1 MTKCSTAARFRSTCS
16 IPAPTS
22 GSRNRRRT
30 SKARGNGERLR
41 CAIFNISYC
50 SSALFQGMA
59 TSAEGSKPAVKVF
72 VATTVMLTF
81 ISFWRA
87 SAIVLADL
95 ASSAYYAGGDAEK
108 VIGKSA
114 PWFILGVMLFSYAV
128 RALYIESSS
137 MFVRGGVYRVVKE
150 AMGGT
155 LAKFSVSALL
165 FDYVLT
171 GPISAVSAG
180 QYLAGFIKDMG
191 DYFHRP
197 LHFSD
202 DHFAAGLAVLVVFY
216 FWWKNT
222 QGMHESSQKA
232 LQIMIITTVMVVI
245 LIIWCT
251 ITVLRA
257 PIQLPPSPLQPG
269 VIPLNKESLGW
280 LNGTWFAHLTWIILF
295 VGFGHSV
302 LAMSGEETLAQVNRE
317 IEHPK
322 LKNLEKTGLVIFVY
336 SLLFTSLVSV
346 FAVMMI
352 PDKVRPDYFANLI
365 GGIAMYLAGP
375 IVLKLLFHGF
385 VVVVGVL
392 ILAGAQNT
400 SIVGANG
407 VLNRVAEDGVLTDW
421 FQKPQPKYGTSYR
434 IINMI
439 VGMQLLTIILSKG
452 NVYVLAGLYAFGV
465 IWSFALKSLAVLVLR
480 YTEPENRQWKV
491 PGNVHVGGK
500 EVPLGLIL
508 ISAVLLI
515 TALVNLFTKSE
526 ATIAG
531 VTFSAVFFAL
541 FTYSEHRV
549 AKERHGKPENL
560 DQFRVYG
567 NQELG
572 SGALGVRPGNIL
584 VAVRD
589 PRNLY
594 YLRDVLRN
602 TDTNRQDVVVMT
614 ARLYHREHSFSGSA
628 VVEASQV
635 FDHYEQELFT
645 AAVAVAEKEGKP
657 VSLLVVPATDVFEA
671 IIVTAQRLD
680 ASRIVCGFSNKLTPD
695 EQAKSLGD
703 AWERLPEPR
712 PRLILEIHEPNG
724 KIHEYP
730 LGPHAPRMRT
740 QDLELMHKVWLDITS
755 DPKYCGA
762 HHYHIVAVA
771 LEELRRE
778 LNSDQRSEILQKLLD
793 EMHRDEAPGRG

>member
-1 MTKCSTAARFRSTCS
+1 MSSSIQARR
-16 IPAPTS
+16 
-22 GSRNRRRT
+22 
-30 SKARGNGERLR
+30 
-41 CAIFNISYC
+41 
-50 SSALFQGMA
+50 
-59 TSAEGSKPAVKVF
+59 PAVKVF

-87 SAIVLADL
+87 AAIVLSDL

-114 PWFILGVMLFSYAV
+114 PWFILAVMLFSYAV
-128 RALYIESSS
+128 RALYIESSA

-150 AMGGT
+150 AMGST

-180 QYLAGFIKDMG
+180 QYLAGFIEDIG
-191 DYFHRP
+191 TYLHHP
-197 LHFSD
+197 LAFNENHFSA
-202 DHFAAGLAVLVVFY
+202 FFAVLVVVY
-216 FWWKNT
+216 FWWKNI
-222 QGMHESSQKA
+222 QGIHESSEKA
-232 LQIMIITTVMVVI
+232 LQIMIVTTVMVVI
-245 LIIWCT
+245 LLLWCT
-251 ITVLRA
+251 ITVFK
-257 PIQLPPSPLQPG
+257 IGVQWPPNPLHPG
-269 VIPLNKESLGW
+269 VVQITKESLGW
-280 LNGTWFAHLTWIILF
+280 LYGTWFSHLTWIIVF

-322 LKNLEKTGLVIFVY
+322 LKNLEKTGLVIFIY
-336 SLLFTSLVSV
+336 SLLFTSLVSF
-346 FAVMMI
+346 FAVMII

-375 IVLKLLFHGF
+375 ESLRLLFHGF
-385 VVVVGVL
+385 VVLVGVL

-421 FQKPQPKYGTSYR
+421 FQKPQQRYGTSYR
-434 IINMI
+434 IINLI

-452 NVYVLAGLYAFGV
+452 NVYLLAGLYAFGV

-480 YTEPENRQWKV
+480 YTEPQNRQWKV
-491 PGNVHVGGK
+491 PGNLHIGGR
-500 EVPLGLIL
+500 ELPLGLVL
-508 ISAVLLI
+508 ISAVLLT
-515 TALVNLFTKSE
+515 TAMVNLFTKSE

-531 VTFSAVFFAL
+531 ISFSAFFFAI

-549 AKERHGKPENL
+549 AKARHGKPENL

-572 SGALGVRPGNIL
+572 SGALGVRPGNVL

-594 YLRDVLRN
+594 YLHDILRS
-602 TDTNRQDVVVMT
+602 TDTARQDVVVMT
-614 ARLYHREHSFSGSA
+614 ARLYHREHTFSGTA
-628 VVEASQV
+628 VVEAARV

-645 AAVAVAEKEGKP
+645 AVVAGAEKEGKP

-680 ASRIVCGFSNKLTPD
+680 STRIVCGASNKLTAD
-695 EQAKSLGD
+695 EQGKLTGD

-712 PRLILEIHEPNG
+712 PRLILVVCAPDGAIR
-724 KIHEYP
+724 EYA
-730 LGPHAPRMRT
+730 LGPHTPRMRP
-740 QDLELMHKVWLDITS
+740 QDIELMHRLWLNITS
-755 DPKYCGA
+755 DPKFAGA
-762 HHYHIVAVA
+762 HHYHVMALA
-771 LEELRRE
+771 LEELQRE
-778 LNSDQRSEILQKLLD
+778 LSSEQRAQLLQKLQD
-793 EMHRDEAPGRG
+793 DMNRPNPS

>member
-1 MTKCSTAARFRSTCS
+1 MSSS
-16 IPAPTS
+16 IQ
-22 GSRNRRRT
+22 NIRR
-30 SKARGNGERLR
+30 
-41 CAIFNISYC
+41 
-50 SSALFQGMA
+50 
-59 TSAEGSKPAVKVF
+59 PAVKVF

-87 SAIVLADL
+87 AAIVLSDL

-114 PWFILGVMLFSYAV
+114 PWFILSVMLFSYAV

-180 QYLAGFIKDMG
+180 QYLGGFIQDIG
-191 DYFHRP
+191 EYLHHPLSFSQDYFAAA
-197 LHFSD
+197 
-202 DHFAAGLAVLVVFY
+202 FAIVVVMY
-216 FWWKNT
+216 FWWKNI
-222 QGMHESSQKA
+222 QGIHESSEKA

-245 LIIWCT
+245 LIVWCT
-251 ITVLRA
+251 ITVLKV
-257 PIQLPPSPLQPG
+257 PIQIPPNPLHSG
-269 VIPLNKESLGW
+269 VVKLDKESLGW
-280 LNGTWFAHLTWIILF
+280 LYRTGFSHLTLIILF

-322 LKNLEKTGLVIFVY
+322 LKNLEKTGLVIFIY
-336 SLLFTSLVSV
+336 SLLFTSLVSF
-346 FAVMMI
+346 FAVMII
-352 PDKVRPDYFANLI
+352 PDSVRPNYFANLI
-365 GGIAMYLAGP
+365 GGITMYLVGP
-375 IVLKLLFHGF
+375 TTLKLIFHGF
-385 VVVVGVL
+385 VVLVGVL

-400 SIVGANG
+400 AIVGANG
-407 VLNRVAEDGVLTDW
+407 VLNRVAEDGVLTEW
-421 FQKPQPKYGTSYR
+421 FQKPHPRYGTSHR
-434 IINMI
+434 IINLI

-491 PGNVHVGGK
+491 PGNLHIGGR
-500 EVPLGLIL
+500 EVPLGLIV

-515 TALVNLFTKSE
+515 TAIVNLFTKSE

-531 VTFSAVFFAL
+531 VTFSAVFFAV
-541 FTYSEHRV
+541 FSYSEHRV
-549 AKERHGKPENL
+549 VQERHGKPENL
-560 DQFRVYG
+560 DQFRIYG

-594 YLRDVLRN
+594 YLRDILRA
-602 TDTNRQDVVVMT
+602 TDTLRQDVVVMT
-614 ARLYHREHSFSGSA
+614 ARLYHREHSFGRSETM
-628 VVEASQV
+628 EADEV

-645 AAVAVAEKEGKP
+645 ASVSVAEKEGKP

-671 IIVTAQRLD
+671 IVVTAARLD
-680 ASRIVCGFSNKLTPD
+680 SSRIV
-695 EQAKSLGD
+695 
-703 AWERLPEPR
+703 
-712 PRLILEIHEPNG
+712 
-724 KIHEYP
+724 
-730 LGPHAPRMRT
+730 
-740 QDLELMHKVWLDITS
+740 
-755 DPKYCGA
+755 
-762 HHYHIVAVA
+762 
-771 LEELRRE
+771 
-778 LNSDQRSEILQKLLD
+778 
-793 EMHRDEAPGRG
+793 

>member
-1 MTKCSTAARFRSTCS
+1 
-16 IPAPTS
+16 
-22 GSRNRRRT
+22 
-30 SKARGNGERLR
+30 
-41 CAIFNISYC
+41 
-50 SSALFQGMA
+50 MA

-87 SAIVLADL
+87 SAIVLSDL

-114 PWFILGVMLFSYAV
+114 PWFILAVMLFSYAV

-191 DYFHRP
+191 VYLHRP
-197 LHFSD
+197 LNFSD
-202 DHFAAGLAVLVVFY
+202 DHFAAGLAVIVVTY

-222 QGMHESSQKA
+222 QGIHESSQKA

-245 LIIWCT
+245 LILWCT

-257 PIQLPPSPLQPG
+257 PVQLPPSPLHPG

-336 SLLFTSLVSV
+336 SLLFTSLVSF
-346 FAVMMI
+346 FAVMII
-352 PDKVRPDYFANLI
+352 PDNVRPDYFANLI
-365 GGIAMYLAGP
+365 GGIAMYLVGP
-375 IVLKLLFHGF
+375 TSLKLLFHGF
-385 VVVVGVL
+385 VVLVGVL

-407 VLNRVAEDGVLTDW
+407 VLNRVAEDGVLTSW
-421 FQKPQPKYGTSYR
+421 FQKPHHRYGTSFR
-434 IINMI
+434 IINLI
-439 VGMQLLTIILSKG
+439 VGMQLVVIFLSLG
-452 NVYVLAGLYAFGV
+452 NVYVLAALYAFGV
-465 IWSFALKSLAVLVLR
+465 IWSFATKSLAVLVLR
-480 YTEPENRQWKV
+480 FTEPGNREWKV
-491 PGNVHVGGK
+491 PGNLHIGK
-500 EVPLGLIL
+500 TEIPLGLIG
-508 ISAVLLI
+508 ISAVLFI
-515 TALVNLFTKSE
+515 TAVVNLFTKYE

-531 VTFSAVFFAL
+531 LIFSGAFFTI
-541 FTYSEHRV
+541 FTLSERHV
-549 AKERHGKPENL
+549 AKERHGKPEQL

-572 SGALGVRPGNIL
+572 SGAMGVRPGNVL

-594 YLRDVLRN
+594 YLRHILSH
-602 TDTNRQDVVVMT
+602 TQTAKQDVVVMS
-614 ARLYHREHSFSGSA
+614 ARLYHREHTFSGSTVFDA
-628 VVEASQV
+628 TQV

-657 VSLLVVPATDVFEA
+657 IHLLVVPGTDVFEA

-680 ASRIVCGFSNKLTPD
+680 SSRVICGLSNKLSAD
-695 EQAKSLGD
+695 EQAKLTGD

-712 PRLILEIHEPNG
+712 PRLILEVCAPDGTIR
-724 KIHEYP
+724 EYA
-730 LGPHAPRMRT
+730 LGPHTPRMRS
-740 QDLELMHKVWLDITS
+740 QDVELMHKLWLDITA
-755 DPKYCGA
+755 DPKYAGA
-762 HHYHIVAVA
+762 HHYHIVALA
-771 LEELRRE
+771 LEELQRE
-778 LNSDQRSEILQKLLD
+778 LTTEQRAQLLAKLHE
-793 EMHRDEAPGRG
+793 EMNRPNPQ

>member
-1 MTKCSTAARFRSTCS
+1 MA
-16 IPAPTS
+16 
-22 GSRNRRRT
+22 
-30 SKARGNGERLR
+30 
-41 CAIFNISYC
+41 
-50 SSALFQGMA
+50 SSF
-59 TSAEGSKPAVKVF
+59 EGPKPVVKVF

-87 SAIVLADL
+87 SAIVLSDL

-114 PWFILGVMLFSYAV
+114 PWFILAVMLFSYAV

-180 QYLAGFIKDMG
+180 QYLAGFIKDIG
-191 DYFHRP
+191 VYLHRP

-202 DHFAAGLAVLVVFY
+202 DHFAAGLAVIVVLY

-222 QGMHESSQKA
+222 QGIHESSQKA
-232 LQIMIITTVMVVI
+232 LQIMAITTVMVVI
-245 LIIWCT
+245 LILWCT

-257 PIQLPPSPLQPG
+257 PIQLPPNPLHAG
-269 VIPLNKESLGW
+269 VVPINKESLGW
-280 LNGTWFAHLTWIILF
+280 LHGTFFSHITWIILF

-336 SLLFTSLVSV
+336 SLLFTSLVSF
-346 FAVMMI
+346 FAVMII
-352 PDKVRPDYFANLI
+352 PDSVRPDYFANLI
-365 GGIAMYLAGP
+365 GGIAMYLVGP
-375 IVLKLLFHGF
+375 TSLKLLFHGF
-385 VVVVGVL
+385 VVIVGVL

-407 VLNRVAEDGVLTDW
+407 VLNRVAEDGVLTSW
-421 FQKPQPKYGTSYR
+421 FQKPHNRYGTSYR
-434 IINMI
+434 IINLI
-439 VGMQLLTIILSKG
+439 VMMQLLTVFLSLG
-452 NVYVLAGLYAFGV
+452 NVYVLAALYAFGV
-465 IWSFALKSLAVLVLR
+465 IWSFAMKSLAVLVLR
-480 YTEPENRQWKV
+480 FTEPGNRAWKV
-491 PGNVHVGGK
+491 PGNITIGKTEIPVG
-500 EVPLGLIL
+500 LSL

-515 TALVNLFTKSE
+515 TAVVNLFTKYQ

-531 VTFSAVFFAL
+531 IIFSAFF
-541 FTYSEHRV
+541 FTIFTVSERHV
-549 AKERHGKPENL
+549 TKERHGKPEQL

-572 SGALGVRPGNIL
+572 SGAMGVREGNVL
-584 VAVRD
+584 VAIRD

-594 YLRDVLRN
+594 YLRHVLSH
-602 TDTNRQDVVVMT
+602 TVTTKQDVIVMS
-614 ARLYHREHSFSGSA
+614 ARLYHREHTFSGST
-628 VVEASQV
+628 VFEASQV

-657 VSLLVVPATDVFEA
+657 ISLLVVPATDVFEA
-671 IIVTAQRLD
+671 IMVTAQRLGS
-680 ASRIVCGFSNKLTPD
+680 SRVICGLSNKLSAD
-695 EQAKSLGD
+695 EQAKLTGD

-712 PRLILEIHEPNG
+712 PRLNLEVCAPDG
-724 KIHEYP
+724 TVREYA
-730 LGPHAPRMRT
+730 LGPHTPRLRP
-740 QDLELMHKVWLDITS
+740 QDVELMHKLWLDITA
-755 DPKYCGA
+755 DTKFAGA
-762 HHYHIVAVA
+762 HHYHIVALA
-771 LEELRRE
+771 LEELQRE
-778 LNSDQRSEILQKLLD
+778 LSTEQRALLLAKLQEEID
-793 EMHRDEAPGRG
+793 RSIPSGSA

>member
-1 MTKCSTAARFRSTCS
+1 
-16 IPAPTS
+16 
-22 GSRNRRRT
+22 
-30 SKARGNGERLR
+30 
-41 CAIFNISYC
+41 
-50 SSALFQGMA
+50 MA
-59 TSAEGSKPAVKVF
+59 TSAEGTKPAVKVF

-87 SAIVLADL
+87 SAIVLSDL

-114 PWFILGVMLFSYAV
+114 PWFILAVMLFSYAV

-180 QYLAGFIKDMG
+180 QYLAGFIKDIG
-191 DYFHRP
+191 VYLHRP
-197 LHFSD
+197 LNFSD
-202 DHFAAGLAVLVVFY
+202 DHFAAGLAVIVVIY

-222 QGMHESSQKA
+222 QGIHESSQKA

-322 LKNLEKTGLVIFVY
+322 LKNLEKTGLVIFLY
-336 SLLFTSLVSV
+336 SLLFTSLVSF
-346 FAVMMI
+346 FAVMII
-352 PDKVRPDYFANLI
+352 PDSVRPNFFANLI
-365 GGIAMYLAGP
+365 GGIAMYLVGP
-375 IVLKLLFHGF
+375 TSVKLLFHGF
-385 VVVVGVL
+385 VVLVGVL

-407 VLNRVAEDGVLTDW
+407 VLNRVAEDGVLTSW
-421 FQKPQPKYGTSYR
+421 FQKPHNRYGTSYR
-434 IINMI
+434 IINLI
-439 VGMQLLTIILSKG
+439 VGMQLLTIFLSLG
-452 NVYVLAGLYAFGV
+452 NVYVLAALYAFGV
-465 IWSFALKSLAVLVLR
+465 IWSFAMKSMAVLVLR
-480 YTEPENRQWKV
+480 FTEPGNREWKV
-491 PGNVHVGGK
+491 PGNIHIGKTEIPVG
-500 EVPLGLIL
+500 LAA
-508 ISAVLLI
+508 ISAVLFI
-515 TALVNLFTKSE
+515 TAVVNLFTKYE

-531 VTFSAVFFAL
+531 LIFSAAFFTI
-541 FTYSEHRV
+541 FTVSERHV
-549 AKERHGKPENL
+549 AKERHGKPEQL

-572 SGALGVRPGNIL
+572 SGAMGVRAGNVL

-594 YLRDVLRN
+594 YLRHILSHTN
-602 TDTNRQDVVVMT
+602 TNKQDVVVMS
-614 ARLYHREHSFSGSA
+614 ARLYHREHSFSGSTVFDA
-628 VVEASQV
+628 TQV

-657 VSLLVVPATDVFEA
+657 IHLLVVPATDVFEA
-671 IIVTAQRLD
+671 IMVTAQRLD
-680 ASRIVCGFSNKLTPD
+680 SSRVVCGLSNKLTSD
-695 EQAKSLGD
+695 EQAKLTGD

-712 PRLILEIHEPNG
+712 PRLTLAVCAPDG
-724 KIHEYP
+724 TVREYA
-730 LGPHAPRMRT
+730 LGPHSPRMRP
-740 QDLELMHKVWLDITS
+740 QDVELMHKLWLDITA
-755 DPKYCGA
+755 DPKFAGA
-762 HHYHIVAVA
+762 HHYHIMALA
-771 LEELRRE
+771 LEELKRE
-778 LNSDQRSEILQKLLD
+778 LTTEQRAQLLQKLHD
-793 EMHRDEAPGRG
+793 DMNPPNPK

>member
-1 MTKCSTAARFRSTCS
+1 MSSSVPS
-16 IPAPTS
+16 I
-22 GSRNRRRT
+22 RR
-30 SKARGNGERLR
+30 
-41 CAIFNISYC
+41 
-50 SSALFQGMA
+50 
-59 TSAEGSKPAVKVF
+59 PAVKVF

-87 SAIVLADL
+87 AAIVLADL

-114 PWFILGVMLFSYAV
+114 PWFILAVMLFSYCV

-180 QYLAGFIKDMG
+180 QYLAGFIEDIG
-191 DYFHRP
+191 RYVHHP
-197 LHFSD
+197 LVFSEDHFS
-202 DHFAAGLAVLVVFY
+202 AAFAVLIVIY
-216 FWWKNT
+216 FWWKNI
-222 QGMHESSQKA
+222 QGMHESSEKA

-251 ITVLRA
+251 ITIFSA
-257 PIQLPPSPLQPG
+257 PVHLPPSPLHPG
-269 VIPLNKESLGW
+269 VVKLTKESLGW
-280 LNGTWFAHLTWIILF
+280 LYGTRFSMLTWVILF

-336 SLLFTSLVSV
+336 SLLFTSLVS
-346 FAVMMI
+346 FYAVMII
-352 PDKVRPDYFANLI
+352 PDGVRHEYFANLI
-365 GGIAMYLAGP
+365 GGIAMYLVGP
-375 IVLKLLFHGF
+375 TMLKLFFHAF
-385 VVVVGVL
+385 VVLVGVL

-421 FQKPQPKYGTSYR
+421 FQKPQRRFGTSYR
-434 IINMI
+434 IINLI
-439 VGMQLLTIILSKG
+439 VGLQLLTIILSRG

-480 YTEPENRQWKV
+480 FTEPENRQWKV
-491 PGNVHVGGK
+491 PGNFHIGGT
-500 EVPLGLIL
+500 EIPLGLIA
-508 ISAVLLI
+508 ISAVLLT

-549 AKERHGKPENL
+549 TKERHGKPENL

-594 YLRDVLRN
+594 YLRDILR
-602 TDTNRQDVVVMT
+602 TTTTTRQDVVVMT
-614 ARLYHREHSFSGSA
+614 ARLYHREHTFSGSA

-671 IIVTAQRLD
+671 IVVTAQRLD
-680 ASRIVCGFSNKLTPD
+680 SSRIVCGLSNKLTAD
-695 EQAKSLGD
+695 EQAKSTGD

-712 PRLILEIHEPNG
+712 PRLIVEIHEPSG

-740 QDLELMHKVWLDITS
+740 QDIELMHKVWLDITS

-762 HHYHIVAVA
+762 HHYHIVALA
-771 LEELRRE
+771 LEELQRE
-778 LNSDQRSEILQKLLD
+778 LNSDERAAVLAKLMD
-793 EMHRDEAPGRG
+793 EMHRGEPPKGESKPPDGSPD

>member
-1 MTKCSTAARFRSTCS
+1 
-16 IPAPTS
+16 
-22 GSRNRRRT
+22 
-30 SKARGNGERLR
+30 
-41 CAIFNISYC
+41 
-50 SSALFQGMA
+50 MA
-59 TSAEGSKPAVKVF
+59 TSPEGTKPVVKVF

-87 SAIVLADL
+87 SAIVLSDL

-114 PWFILGVMLFSYAV
+114 PWFILAVMLFSYAV

-180 QYLAGFIKDMG
+180 QYLAGFIKDIG
-191 DYFHRP
+191 VYLHRP
-197 LHFSD
+197 LDFSD
-202 DHFAAGLAVLVVFY
+202 NHFAAGLAVIVVFY

-222 QGMHESSQKA
+222 QGIHESSQKA
-232 LQIMIITTVMVVI
+232 LQIMAITTVMVVI

-257 PIQLPPSPLQPG
+257 PVQLPPNPLHSG
-269 VIPLNKESLGW
+269 VIPLNKDSLGW
-280 LNGTWFAHLTWIILF
+280 LNGTFFGHLTWVILF

-322 LKNLEKTGLVIFVY
+322 LKNLEKTGLVIFIY
-336 SLLFTSLVSV
+336 SLLFTSLVSF
-346 FAVMMI
+346 FAVMII
-352 PDKVRPDYFANLI
+352 PDRVRPDYFANLI
-365 GGIAMYLAGP
+365 GGIAMYVVGP
-375 IVLKLLFHGF
+375 TSLKLLFHGF
-385 VVVVGVL
+385 VVLVGVL

-407 VLNRVAEDGVLTDW
+407 VLNRVAEDGVLTSW
-421 FQKPQPKYGTSYR
+421 FQRPHHRYGTSYR
-434 IINMI
+434 IINLI
-439 VGMQLLTIILSKG
+439 VGMQLLTIVLSRG
-452 NVYVLAGLYAFGV
+452 DVYQLAALYAFGV
-465 IWSFALKSLAVLVLR
+465 IWSFTMKSLAVLVLR
-480 YTEPENRQWKV
+480 FTEPGNRAWKV
-491 PGNVHVGGK
+491 PGNLPIGK
-500 EVPLGLIL
+500 TEVPIGLII
-508 ISAVLLI
+508 ISAVLFM
-515 TALVNLFTKSE
+515 TAIVNLFTKYQ

-531 VTFSAVFFAL
+531 LVFSVVFFTI
-541 FTYSEHRV
+541 FTISEHHV
-549 AKERHGKPENL
+549 TKERHGKPEQL

-572 SGALGVRPGNIL
+572 SGAMGVRPGNIL

-594 YLRDVLRN
+594 YLRNVLSH
-602 TDTNRQDVVVMT
+602 TDTSKQDVVVMS
-614 ARLYHREHSFSGSA
+614 ARLYHREHSFGGST
-628 VVEASQV
+628 VFEASQV

-645 AAVAVAEKEGKP
+645 AAVAVAEKQGKP
-657 VSLLVVPATDVFEA
+657 ISLLVVPATDVFEA
-671 IIVTAQRLD
+671 IMVTAQRLD
-680 ASRIVCGFSNKLTPD
+680 SIRVVCGLSNKLTAD
-695 EQAKSLGD
+695 EQAKLTGD

-712 PRLILEIHEPNG
+712 PRLIMEVCAPDGAVREFA
-724 KIHEYP
+724 
-730 LGPHAPRMRT
+730 LGPHTPRMRP
-740 QDLELMHKVWLDITS
+740 QDVELMHRLWLNITA
-755 DPKYCGA
+755 DPKYAGA
-762 HHYHIVAVA
+762 HHYHIMALA
-771 LEELRRE
+771 LEELQRE
-778 LNSDQRSEILQKLLD
+778 LSTEQRAALLQKLLE
-793 EMHRDEAPGRG
+793 EMNRPTPSSL

>member
-1 MTKCSTAARFRSTCS
+1 
-16 IPAPTS
+16 
-22 GSRNRRRT
+22 
-30 SKARGNGERLR
+30 
-41 CAIFNISYC
+41 
-50 SSALFQGMA
+50 MA
-59 TSAEGSKPAVKVF
+59 TSAGSKPAIKVF
-72 VATTVMLTF
+72 VATTVMLSF

-87 SAIVLADL
+87 SAIVLSDL

-114 PWFILGVMLFSYAV
+114 PWFILAVMLFSYAV

-165 FDYVLT
+165 FDYVLS

-180 QYLAGFIKDMG
+180 QYLAGFIKDIG
-191 DYFHRP
+191 LYLHRP

-202 DHFAAGLAVLVVFY
+202 DHFAAGLAVVVVVY

-232 LQIMIITTVMVVI
+232 LQIMVITTVMVVI

-257 PIQLPPSPLQPG
+257 PIVQLPPNPLHPG

-280 LNGTWFAHLTWIILF
+280 LYGTWFSHLTWVILF

-302 LAMSGEETLAQVNRE
+302 LAMSGEETLPQVNRE

-322 LKNLEKTGLVIFVY
+322 LKNLEKTGLVIFIY
-336 SLLFTSLVSV
+336 SLLFTSLVSF
-346 FAVMMI
+346 FAVMII
-352 PDKVRPDYFANLI
+352 PDSVRPNYFANLI
-365 GGIAMYLAGP
+365 GGLAVYLVGP
-375 IVLKLLFHGF
+375 TSLKLLFHGF
-385 VVVVGVL
+385 VVLVGVL

-407 VLNRVAEDGVLTDW
+407 VLNRVAEDGVLTSW
-421 FQKPQPKYGTSYR
+421 FQRPHNRYGTSYR
-434 IINMI
+434 IINLI
-439 VGMQLLTIILSKG
+439 VCMQLLTIVLSLG
-452 NVYVLAGLYAFGV
+452 NVYVLAALYAFGV
-465 IWSFALKSLAVLVLR
+465 IWSFATKSLAVLVLR
-480 YTEPENRQWKV
+480 FTEPGNREWKV
-491 PGNVHVGGK
+491 PGNLHVGK
-500 EVPLGLIL
+500 TEIPVGLTL
-508 ISAVLLI
+508 ISAVLFI
-515 TALVNLFTKSE
+515 TAVVNLFTKYQ

-531 VTFSAVFFAL
+531 VIFSGVFFTI
-541 FTYSEHRV
+541 FTISERHV
-549 AKERHGKPENL
+549 AKERHGKPEQL

-572 SGALGVRPGNIL
+572 SGAMGVRPGNIL

-594 YLRDVLRN
+594 YLRHVLSHTN
-602 TDTNRQDVVVMT
+602 TDQQDVVVMS
-614 ARLYHREHSFSGSA
+614 ARLYHREPSFSGSS

-645 AAVAVAEKEGKP
+645 AAVAAAEKEGKP
-657 VSLLVVPATDVFEA
+657 V
-671 IIVTAQRLD
+671 
-680 ASRIVCGFSNKLTPD
+680 
-695 EQAKSLGD
+695 
-703 AWERLPEPR
+703 
-712 PRLILEIHEPNG
+712 
-724 KIHEYP
+724 
-730 LGPHAPRMRT
+730 
-740 QDLELMHKVWLDITS
+740 
-755 DPKYCGA
+755 
-762 HHYHIVAVA
+762 
-771 LEELRRE
+771 
-778 LNSDQRSEILQKLLD
+778 
-793 EMHRDEAPGRG
+793 

>member
-1 MTKCSTAARFRSTCS
+1 
-16 IPAPTS
+16 
-22 GSRNRRRT
+22 
-30 SKARGNGERLR
+30 
-41 CAIFNISYC
+41 
-50 SSALFQGMA
+50 MA
-59 TSAEGSKPAVKVF
+59 TSPEGTKPAVKVF

-87 SAIVLADL
+87 SAIVLSDL

-114 PWFILGVMLFSYAV
+114 PWFILAVMLFSYAV

-180 QYLAGFIKDMG
+180 QYLAGFIKDIG
-191 DYFHRP
+191 IALHRP
-197 LHFSD
+197 LNFSD
-202 DHFAAGLAVLVVFY
+202 DHFAAGLAIIIVVY

-222 QGMHESSQKA
+222 QGIHESSQKA
-232 LQIMIITTVMVVI
+232 LQIMAITTVMVVI

-257 PIQLPPSPLQPG
+257 PVQLPPNPLHAG
-269 VIPLNKESLGW
+269 VVPLNKESLGW
-280 LNGTWFAHLTWIILF
+280 LNGTWFSHITWIILF

-322 LKNLEKTGLVIFVY
+322 LKNLEKTGLVIFIY
-336 SLLFTSLVSV
+336 SLLFTSLVSF
-346 FAVMMI
+346 FAVMII
-352 PDKVRPDYFANLI
+352 PDSVRPDYFANLI
-365 GGIAMYLAGP
+365 GGIAMYLVGP
-375 IVLKLLFHGF
+375 TSMKLLFHGF
-385 VVVVGVL
+385 VVLVGVL

-407 VLNRVAEDGVLTDW
+407 VLNRVAEDGVLTSW
-421 FQKPQPKYGTSYR
+421 FQKPHNRYGTSYR
-434 IINMI
+434 IINLI
-439 VGMQLLTIILSKG
+439 VCMQLLTVFLSFG
-452 NVYVLAGLYAFGV
+452 NVYVLAALYAFGV
-465 IWSFALKSLAVLVLR
+465 IWSFTMKSLAVLVLR
-480 YTEPENRQWKV
+480 FTEPGNRAWKV
-491 PGNVHVGGK
+491 PGNLHIGK
-500 EVPLGLIL
+500 TEIPVGLII
-508 ISAVLLI
+508 ISITLFI
-515 TALVNLFTKSE
+515 TAIVNLFTKYQ

-531 VTFSAVFFAL
+531 IIFSAFF
-541 FTYSEHRV
+541 FTIFTISEHHV
-549 AKERHGKPENL
+549 AKERHGKPEQL

-572 SGALGVRPGNIL
+572 SGAMGVRPGNVL

-594 YLRDVLRN
+594 YLRHVLSHTN
-602 TDTNRQDVVVMT
+602 TDKQDVVVMS
-614 ARLYHREHSFSGSA
+614 ARLYHREHSFSGST
-628 VVEASQV
+628 VFEATQV

-657 VSLLVVPATDVFEA
+657 ISLLVVPATDVFEA
-671 IIVTAQRLD
+671 IMVTAQRMD
-680 ASRIVCGFSNKLTPD
+680 SSRVICGLSNKLTAD
-695 EQAKSLGD
+695 EQAKLTGD

-712 PRLILEIHEPNG
+712 PRLTLEVCAPDG
-724 KIHEYP
+724 AVREYA
-730 LGPHAPRMRT
+730 LGPHTPRMRP
-740 QDLELMHKVWLDITS
+740 QDVELMHQLWLNITA
-755 DPKYCGA
+755 DPKFAGA
-762 HHYHIVAVA
+762 HHYHVVALA
-771 LEELRRE
+771 LEELQRE
-778 LNSDQRSEILQKLLD
+778 LSTEQRAQLLQKLHE
-793 EMHRDEAPGRG
+793 EMNRSNPS

>member
-1 MTKCSTAARFRSTCS
+1 
-16 IPAPTS
+16 
-22 GSRNRRRT
+22 
-30 SKARGNGERLR
+30 
-41 CAIFNISYC
+41 
-50 SSALFQGMA
+50 MA
-59 TSAEGSKPAVKVF
+59 TSAGSKPAIKVF

-87 SAIVLADL
+87 SAIVLSDL

-114 PWFILGVMLFSYAV
+114 PWFILAVMLFSYAV

-191 DYFHRP
+191 VYLHHP
-197 LHFSD
+197 LSFSD
-202 DHFAAGLAVLVVFY
+202 DYFAAGLAIVVVVY

-232 LQIMIITTVMVVI
+232 LQIMVITTVMVVI
-245 LIIWCT
+245 LLIWCT

-257 PIQLPPSPLQPG
+257 PIVLPPNPLHAG

-280 LNGTWFAHLTWIILF
+280 LNGTWFANITWIILF

-322 LKNLEKTGLVIFVY
+322 LKNLEKTGLVIFIY
-336 SLLFTSLVSV
+336 SLLFTSLVSF
-346 FAVMMI
+346 FAVMII

-375 IVLKLLFHGF
+375 ESLKLLFHGF
-385 VVVVGVL
+385 VVLVGVL

-407 VLNRVAEDGVLTDW
+407 VLNRVAEDGVLTSW
-421 FQKPQPKYGTSYR
+421 FQKPHNRFGTSYR
-434 IINMI
+434 IINLI
-439 VGMQLLTIILSKG
+439 VGMQLLVIFLSLG
-452 NVYVLAGLYAFGV
+452 NVYVLAALYAFGV
-465 IWSFALKSLAVLVLR
+465 IWSFAMKSIAVLVLR
-480 YTEPENRQWKV
+480 FTEPGNRAWKV
-491 PGNVHVGGK
+491 PGNLHIGK
-500 EVPLGLIL
+500 TEIPVGLIL

-515 TALVNLFTKSE
+515 TAVVNLFTKYQ

-531 VTFSAVFFAL
+531 VIFSGVFFTI
-541 FTYSEHRV
+541 FTVSEHHV
-549 AKERHGKPENL
+549 TKERHGKPEQL

-572 SGALGVRPGNIL
+572 SGAMGVRPGNIL

-594 YLRDVLRN
+594 YLRQVLTHTN
-602 TDTNRQDVVVMT
+602 TGKQDVVVMS
-614 ARLYHREHSFSGSA
+614 ARLYHREPTFGGSA
-628 VVEASQV
+628 VLEASQV

-657 VSLLVVPATDVFEA
+657 ISLLVVPATDVFEA
-671 IIVTAQRLD
+671 IMVTAQRLD
-680 ASRIVCGFSNKLTPD
+680 STRVICGLSNKLSAD
-695 EQAKSLGD
+695 EQAKLTGD
-703 AWERLPEPR
+703 AWERMPEPR
-712 PRLILEIHEPNG
+712 PRLMLEVCAPDG
-724 KIHEYP
+724 TVREYAI
-730 LGPHAPRMRT
+730 GPHTPRLRP
-740 QDLELMHKVWLDITS
+740 QDVELMHKLWLDITA
-755 DPKYCGA
+755 DPKYSAA
-762 HHYHIVAVA
+762 HHYHIVALA
-771 LEELRRE
+771 LEELQRE
-778 LNSDQRSEILQKLLD
+778 LTTEQRAGLLQKLLE
-793 EMHRDEAPGRG
+793 EMRRSETE

>member
-1 MTKCSTAARFRSTCS
+1 
-16 IPAPTS
+16 
-22 GSRNRRRT
+22 
-30 SKARGNGERLR
+30 
-41 CAIFNISYC
+41 
-50 SSALFQGMA
+50 MA
-59 TSAEGSKPAVKVF
+59 TSAGSKPAIKVF

-87 SAIVLADL
+87 SAIVLSDL

-114 PWFILGVMLFSYAV
+114 PWFILAVMLFSYAV

-191 DYFHRP
+191 VYLHRP

-202 DHFAAGLAVLVVFY
+202 DHFAAGLAVIVVLY

-232 LQIMIITTVMVVI
+232 LQIMAITTVMVVI
-245 LIIWCT
+245 LLIWCT

-257 PIQLPPSPLQPG
+257 PIQLPPNPLHAG

-280 LNGTWFAHLTWIILF
+280 LNGTWFGHITWIILF

-322 LKNLEKTGLVIFVY
+322 LKNLEKTGLVIFIY
-336 SLLFTSLVSV
+336 SLLFTSLVSF
-346 FAVMMI
+346 FAVMII

-375 IVLKLLFHGF
+375 ESLKLLFHGF
-385 VVVVGVL
+385 VVLVGVL

-407 VLNRVAEDGVLTDW
+407 VLNRVAEDGVLTSW
-421 FQKPQPKYGTSYR
+421 FQKPHDRYGTSYR
-434 IINMI
+434 IINLI
-439 VGMQLLTIILSKG
+439 VGMQLLTIFLSLG
-452 NVYVLAGLYAFGV
+452 NVYVLAALYAFGV
-465 IWSFALKSLAVLVLR
+465 IWSFAMKSIAVLVLR
-480 YTEPENRQWKV
+480 FTEPGNRAWKV
-491 PGNVHVGGK
+491 PGNLHFGK
-500 EVPLGLIL
+500 TEFPLGLIL
-508 ISAVLLI
+508 ISAVLLT
-515 TALVNLFTKSE
+515 TAVVNLFTKYE

-531 VTFSAVFFAL
+531 VIFSAVFFTIFSL
-541 FTYSEHRV
+541 SERHV
-549 AKERHGKPENL
+549 AKERHGKPEQL

-572 SGALGVRPGNIL
+572 SGAMGVRPGNIL

-594 YLRDVLRN
+594 YLRHILGH
-602 TDTNRQDVVVMT
+602 TDTTKQDVVVMS
-614 ARLYHREHSFSGSA
+614 ARMYHREHSFSGSA
-628 VVEASQV
+628 VMEASQV
-635 FDHYEQELFT
+635 FDHNEQELFT

-657 VSLLVVPATDVFEA
+657 ISLLVVPATDVFDA
-671 IIVTAQRLD
+671 IMVTAQRLD
-680 ASRIVCGFSNKLTPD
+680 STRVICGLSNKLTAD
-695 EQAKSLGD
+695 EQAKLTGD
-703 AWERLPEPR
+703 AWERMPEPR
-712 PRLILEIHEPNG
+712 PRLCLEVCAPDG
-724 KIHEYP
+724 TVREYTI
-730 LGPHAPRMRT
+730 GPHTPSLRP
-740 QDLELMHKVWLDITS
+740 QDVELMHKLWLNITT
-755 DPKYCGA
+755 DPKFAGA
-762 HHYHIVAVA
+762 HHYHIVALA
-771 LEELRRE
+771 LEELQRE
-778 LNSDQRSEILQKLLD
+778 LSTEQRAQLLQKLQ
-793 EMHRDEAPGRG
+793 EEVNRSGEKSGPPN